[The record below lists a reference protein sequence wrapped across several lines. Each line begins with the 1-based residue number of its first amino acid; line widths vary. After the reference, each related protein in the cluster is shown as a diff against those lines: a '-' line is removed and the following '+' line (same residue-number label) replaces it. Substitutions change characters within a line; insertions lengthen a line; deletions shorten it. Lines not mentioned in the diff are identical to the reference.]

1 MKMQPKT
8 YILIQSNIGN
18 NAPSDVA
25 VICDALKPVGV
36 VLFVYVVLVGAWIG
50 ASLLR
55 YYFK

>member
-1 MKMQPKT
+1 MQPKT